1 MQDNI
6 SKAEQGSD
14 TIEQSIND
22 LNSQQE
28 EVAKQLADAQGK
40 AQSGYTEILNAKMQL
55 LDQQQSLTATKQ
67 TLTIAYQTL
76 TQIKEK
82 LDSLQ
87 DEKAQLTQQIEAF
100 EKYTTTTKMHLAN
113 LQTPILQTSSLHR

>member
-1 MQDNI
+1 
-6 SKAEQGSD
+6 
-14 TIEQSIND
+14 
-22 LNSQQE
+22 
-28 EVAKQLADAQGK
+28 
-40 AQSGYTEILNAKMQL
+40 MQL

-87 DEKAQLTQQIEAF
+87 DEKAQLTQQIETF
-100 EKYTTTTKMHLAN
+100 EKIYNDYKDALAN

>member
-1 MQDNI
+1 
-6 SKAEQGSD
+6 
-14 TIEQSIND
+14 
-22 LNSQQE
+22 
-28 EVAKQLADAQGK
+28 
-40 AQSGYTEILNAKMQL
+40 MQL

-100 EKYTTTTKMHLAN
+100 EKYTMTTKMRLAN